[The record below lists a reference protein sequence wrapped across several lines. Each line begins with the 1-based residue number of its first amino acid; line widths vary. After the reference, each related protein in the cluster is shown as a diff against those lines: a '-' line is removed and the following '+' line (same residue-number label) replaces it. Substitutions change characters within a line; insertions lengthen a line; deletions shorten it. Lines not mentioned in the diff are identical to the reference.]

1 MIDGEVSGRLERGE
15 LCLLLS
21 LVALGIRG
29 QVDTGYRQRLEAMRD
44 KLLLMLTR
52 EAPPG
57 EPDLPDFGEY
67 ARRKYPAELDEDLVT
82 MVEDVIQ
89 MRRQGAR

>member
-1 MIDGEVSGRLERGE
+1 MIDREVSARLERGE

-29 QVDTGYRQRLEAMRD
+29 QGAPGYRQRLSAVRD

-52 EAPPG
+52 QAPPG
-57 EPDLPDFGEY
+57 DSPLPDLGEY
-67 ARRKYPAELDEDLVT
+67 ARRKYAAELDP
-82 MVEDVIQ
+82 DVIALLDDLIST
-89 MRRQGAR
+89 RRQEAR